1 MKVGLLYTPSKI
13 GHVMVKGLKSP
24 SSPVTVSFEIPE
36 SAANTYTEGQVN
48 LSLNVLDQ
56 EVFVVTGI
64 NLDLLPPD
72 AVPAVTTRVRGQLSS
87 TTRTA
92 IGNLSNSNII
102 AIARDDI
109 VMAPGAV
116 TGTGF
121 NAMFG
126 ESPAVGMDYLAIIAT
141 NDFFVGVEGN
151 GNLGAKSMSGKLYGY
166 RAVAD
171 AATFAALTQSELL
184 SA

>member
-1 MKVGLLYTPSKI
+1 MP
-13 GHVMVKGLKSP
+13 KGLKSP
-24 SSPVTVSFEIPE
+24 SSPITVSFNVGETGP
-36 SAANTYTEGQVN
+36 NTYTEEQVN

-64 NLDLLPPD
+64 NLDVLPPD
-72 AVPAVTTRVRGQLSS
+72 AIAATDTRVRAQLSS
-87 TTRTA
+87 TSQTA
-92 IGNLSNSNII
+92 IRNLSNSNVL

-109 VMAPGAV
+109 KAA
-116 TGTGF
+116 GF
-121 NAMFG
+121 VDGGVAFQAMFG
-126 ESPAVGMDYLAIIAT
+126 ESPAVGMDYLGIIAT

-151 GNLGAKSMSGKLYGY
+151 GNAGAKAVSGKLYGY
-166 RAVAD
+166 RAIAD